1 MKLRIALFDA
11 YTLALQGMHET
22 MKSIHDFEIVGA
34 YTEEQELLQCLK
46 TQTVDIVVLNLMLK
60 SSLGLEL
67 VGDVK
72 KAQKETKIIVLTESQ
87 DELTYK
93 RATEI
98 GVNAMLQKDTS
109 CSELLGVIIS
119 VGKGNN
125 IIPDSI
131 MQDSAHTIL
140 SEIETK
146 VLRLVVNEY
155 TNAQIA
161 KELYISSRMVESH
174 ITNVCKKLE
183 VESRIGAVKEA
194 IRLDLV

>member
-22 MKSIHDFEIVGA
+22 MKSIHDFEVVGA
-34 YTEEQELLQCLK
+34 YTDEQELLQCLK

-67 VGDVK
+67 VGDAK

-161 KELYISSRMVESH
+161 KELYISSRTVESH

>member
-1 MKLRIALFDA
+1 
-11 YTLALQGMHET
+11 
-22 MKSIHDFEIVGA
+22 
-34 YTEEQELLQCLK
+34 
-46 TQTVDIVVLNLMLK
+46 
-60 SSLGLEL
+60 
-67 VGDVK
+67 
-72 KAQKETKIIVLTESQ
+72 
-87 DELTYK
+87 
-93 RATEI
+93 
-98 GVNAMLQKDTS
+98 VNAMLQKDTS

-161 KELYISSRMVESH
+161 KELYISSRTVESH

>member
-161 KELYISSRMVESH
+161 KELYISSRTVESH

>member
-22 MKSIHDFEIVGA
+22 MKSIHDFDIVGA

-161 KELYISSRMVESH
+161 KELYISSRTVESH

>member
-22 MKSIHDFEIVGA
+22 MKSIHDFDVVGA
-34 YTEEQELLQCLK
+34 YTDEQELLQCLK

-161 KELYISSRMVESH
+161 KELYISSRTVESH

>member
-34 YTEEQELLQCLK
+34 FTDEQELLQCLK

-72 KAQKETKIIVLTESQ
+72 KAQRETKIIVLTESQ

-161 KELYISSRMVESH
+161 KELYISSRTVESH